1 MDSIPSSF
9 CYLNENSET
18 VDNTHKDKA
27 IEFSVE
33 VEDGDLMKIKI
44 KIHYM
49 NTGTLKVKR

>member
-9 CYLNENSET
+9 YYLNENSET
-18 VDNTHKDKA
+18 VDNTHKDKG

-44 KIHYM
+44 EIHYM